1 MRSTEFKLSKLKI
14 LDSHNNWKFI
24 DRKNLKEG
32 LFFEDYFQKRK
43 LYNGYFY
50 ESNIEI
56 KDFSLERLKDI
67 NLNKSYCIPKKLN
80 NKELEYLF
88 KVQTLCKENDIKL
101 LAIKIPVINYYL
113 DRENNGRKN
122 IKYVDYNLTS
132 NWTKLNLDYK
142 KDFKDN
148 GHLNQNGAEKL
159 TNDINNILK
168 GGYLN

>member
-1 MRSTEFKLSKLKI
+1 MVE
-14 LDSHNNWKFI
+14 
-24 DRKNLKEG
+24 
-32 LFFEDYFQKRK
+32 
-43 LYNGYFY
+43 
-50 ESNIEI
+50 
-56 KDFSLERLKDI
+56 
-67 NLNKSYCIPKKLN
+67 
-80 NKELEYLF
+80 
-88 KVQTLCKENDIKL
+88 
-101 LAIKIPVINYYL
+101 
-113 DRENNGRKN
+113 KN